1 MAIAKIGAEISLLV
15 LWAGAAACMLMPK
28 GKDFRVLFDEP
39 PRVAWGVA
47 VAVAAVEM

>member
-1 MAIAKIGAEISLLV
+1 
-15 LWAGAAACMLMPK
+15 MLRPK

-39 PRVAWGVA
+39 PRVVWGVA